1 MRRSGLGN
9 LDKHTANPKEP
20 ADAEHSDRDRTG
32 SDLPGTATRT
42 HVKVLPA
49 QVVVEL
55 LEETDREGA
64 ASAVRVSQQQQH
76 GLSAGSSW

>member
-9 LDKHTANPKEP
+9 LDKHTANPKKP
-20 ADAEHSDRDRTG
+20 ADADHTDRDRT
-32 SDLPGTATRT
+32 SNDLPGMATRT

-49 QVVVEL
+49 QLVVKM

-64 ASAVRVSQQQQH
+64 ASAVRLSEQQQH
-76 GLSAGSSW
+76 SLSAGSSW